1 MTTPTLTDINIP
13 FPEAEGLHLRL
24 AVGACRLRMV
34 PDAGTAW
41 VVGTYEDPSTAA
53 PLRIS
58 QEGNTVRI
66 SQEFNFPATLGGLN
80 KPPTFH
86 LKLGKGKPYSIT
98 IEGGASESEIDLGGL
113 PLRNLTV
120 KFGAGK
126 QEFNFSHPNPE
137 AMDAITIS
145 AGAAGIE
152 MDNLANA
159 NFGSMVLDG
168 GAASFELD
176 FGGELRRDANVRINT
191 GMASVEVDVPRTTPI
206 RLSAEATLGSVDV
219 GDGFMKKEGAFWNEA
234 ALSGKTPAIT
244 MTAQVVMGA
253 IKLEQQ

>member
-1 MTTPTLTDINIP
+1 MTTLTEINVP
-13 FPEAEGLHLRL
+13 FPEAEGLQLRL
-24 AVGACRLRMV
+24 AVGACRLRIV
-34 PDAGTAW
+34 PSDDTAW
-41 VVGTYEDPSTAA
+41 VTGTYEDTSTAA

-66 SQEFNFPATLGGLN
+66 SQEFSIPSTLGGLN

-86 LKLGKGKPYSIT
+86 LKLGKGKPYLLT
-98 IEGGASESEIDLGGL
+98 IEGGASESEMDLGGL
-113 PLRNLTV
+113 PLHGLAV

-126 QEFNFSHPNPE
+126 QEFNFSRPNPE
-137 AMDAITIS
+137 VMHEFTIS

-159 NFGSMVLDG
+159 NFDRMVLEG

-176 FGGELRRDANVRINT
+176 FGGELRRDAAVKINT
-191 GMASVEVDVPRTTPI
+191 GMASVEIDVPRTTAT

-234 ALSGKTPAIT
+234 AMAGKTPT
-244 MTAQVVMGA
+244 LTVTALVVMGA
-253 IKLEQQ
+253 IELEQK